1 MIKSVEDVSPVRRYR
16 GLISG
21 KPGVRKTST
30 AMTAPRPL
38 LIDTDR
44 GIHRVEARYRKGAY
58 IQPASY
64 EEVLSDL
71 DKNNPMLADFDT
83 IVLDTGGTLLDLMKP
98 WAIAQAAKNGQKD
111 GRTLSQQG
119 YGAVG
124 NEFARL
130 MEYIAVTLFKNVI
143 VIFHAKEDKDGENT
157 RFLLAIEGKMKNAIW
172 NTMDFGFFMEPQGKD
187 ILCGFAPTER
197 YDAKRTRGLP
207 EVMKLPTSDP
217 DARFLTDVFAL
228 LDKSMA
234 EDLEHAKRY
243 NASLNEAREVIDSII
258 SPETATEA
266 IEKMK
271 NIEYFGESYAA
282 AKTLFGRKVA
292 FLGLVYDEKTKAY
305 GNKEKAE

>member
-38 LIDTDR
+38 LVDTDR
-44 GIHRVEARYRKGAY
+44 GIHRVEARYRKGSY
-58 IQPASY
+58 IQPQSY
-64 EEVLSDL
+64 DEVLSDL
-71 DKNNPMLADFDT
+71 DKGNPMLADFDT
-83 IVLDTGGTLLDLMKP
+83 IVLDTGGSLLDLMKS
-98 WAIAQAAKNGQKD
+98 WAIAQSQKNGQKD
-111 GRTLSQQG
+111 GRTLSQTG

-130 MEYIAVTLFKNVI
+130 IEYISVTLFKHVI
-143 VIFHAKEDKDGENT
+143 VIFHAKEDKDGDVT

-207 EVMKLPTSDP
+207 ETMKLPSNDP
-217 DARFLTDVFAL
+217 DAKFLTDIFSL

-234 EDLEHAKRY
+234 EDMEHAKKY
-243 NASLNEAREVIDSII
+243 NLSLNEAREVIDAINSAE
-258 SPETATEA
+258 SATEA

-271 NIEYFGESYAA
+271 AIEYFGESYAA

-292 FLGLVYDEKTKAY
+292 FLGLVFKDGVYV
-305 GNKEKAE
+305 NKEVQS

>member
-38 LIDTDR
+38 LVDTDR

-58 IQPASY
+58 IQPQSY
-64 EEVLSDL
+64 DEVLTDL

-83 IVLDTGGTLLDLMKP
+83 IIFDTGGSLLDLMKP
-98 WAIAQAAKNGQKD
+98 WAITQNPKNGQKD
-111 GRTLSQQG
+111 GRTPSQTG
-119 YGAVG
+119 YGTIG

-130 MEYIAVTLFKNVI
+130 IDYVAVTLFKHVI

-187 ILCGFAPTER
+187 IVCGFAPTER

-207 EVMKLPTSDP
+207 ETMKLPVNDP
-217 DARFLTDVFAL
+217 DARFLTDVFSL

-234 EDLEHAKRY
+234 EDIEHAKKY
-243 NASLNEAREVIDSII
+243 NLSLNEARAVIDAIN

-271 NIEYFGESYAA
+271 QIEYFGESYTA

-292 FLGLVYDEKTKAY
+292 FLGLVFKDGVYV
-305 GNKEKAE
+305 NKEVQE